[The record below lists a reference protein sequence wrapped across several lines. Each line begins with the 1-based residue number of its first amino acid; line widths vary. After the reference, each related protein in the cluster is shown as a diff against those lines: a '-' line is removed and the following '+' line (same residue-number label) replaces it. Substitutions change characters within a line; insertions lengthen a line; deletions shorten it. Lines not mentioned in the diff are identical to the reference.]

1 MIKIFKQGNKQ
12 DNFMTHKAIVELW
25 NDGTYSIYVP
35 EMKHH
40 SLNTQGKT
48 VAEAKKNL
56 LAAIEDYANMYKE
69 TGKPVPKEL
78 GNPIFEYKYD
88 LASFFEYFDWINIS
102 KLAVKAKINPS
113 LMRQYK
119 SRVTYAS
126 EKQSEKIQR
135 SINKLGEELLAVRL

>member
-1 MIKIFKQGNKQ
+1 MK
-12 DNFMTHKAIVELW
+12 HKAIVELW
-25 NDGTYSIYVP
+25 DDGTYSIYVP
-35 EMKHH
+35 DMENH
-40 SLNTQGKT
+40 SLNAQGKT

-56 LAAIEDYANMYKE
+56 LSAIEDYITMYKE
-69 TGKPVPKEL
+69 SGNSVPKEID
-78 GNPIFEYKYD
+78 NPVFEFKYD
-88 LASFFEYFDWINIS
+88 LASFFDYFDWINIS

-135 SINKLGEELLAVRL
+135 SIHKLGEELLAVRL